1 VLKKH
6 LVSGNAGI
14 ARFNL
19 SNLDPDY
26 APKVQTRRP
35 PAIHRRHPSR
45 PPSASEARPPPTT
58 PCRSPAG
65 LAWNPLNHWLLTGYS
80 LGGHP
85 PSDHA
90 ITESVHSSS
99 TSKTRRGEAVRA
111 ALLHSLFPA
120 TVTRPLRWL

>member
-45 PPSASEARPPPTT
+45 PPSASEARPPP
-58 PCRSPAG
+58 PD
-65 LAWNPLNHWLLTGYS
+65 NPLPITRRSRLEPLESLVTHWLLTRRS
-80 LGGHP
+80 P
-85 PSDHA
+85 PQ
-90 ITESVHSSS
+90 
-99 TSKTRRGEAVRA
+99 
-111 ALLHSLFPA
+111 
-120 TVTRPLRWL
+120 